1 MKPII
6 TDHAL
11 IRWLERSRGIDM
23 DFLRQQL
30 ADVAAPFAEARV
42 KHAHVDGVW
51 LVFDGAKLVT
61 VTPDK
66 PKPMQSRRNDRE
78 EVNGTL
84 TAYGEKR
91 HWKHKMRKGGK

>member
-11 IRWLERSRGIDM
+11 VRWLERARGIDM
-23 DFLRQQL
+23 TFLRSQL
-30 ADVAAPFAEARV
+30 SDVAQPFAEARV

-51 LVFDGAKLVT
+51 LVFDGPKLVT

-66 PKPMQSRRNDRE
+66 PKPGQSARNDRE
-78 EVNGTL
+78 DVNGTK
-84 TAYGEKR
+84 TAWGAKR